1 MPDADALRAQ
11 LAVAE
16 LEEELVALKDGGD
29 PEQLRAVKGELRF
42 ARWVQRGGPAIEE
55 TERAAEARGEVPVG
69 VNRHTAE
76 MYQRWLSERG

>member
-16 LEEELVALKDGGD
+16 LEEELASLKDGGD
-29 PEQLRAVKGELRF
+29 PEQLRAVKDELRF
-42 ARWVQRGGPAIEE
+42 ARWMQRGGPATEE
-55 TERAAEARGEVPVG
+55 AERAAEARGEVPVN

-76 MYQRWLSERG
+76 MYQRWLAERG